1 MLKNR
6 TELSCLAGVRVG
18 VQVYPHRLRLTAA
31 TQLLNAGCRITSI
44 RKFLGHK
51 KLSTTIIYARL
62 YDQTIADDY
71 YAAMG
76 QVEKRLELLADQEK
90 SRACPKTVTQCQ
102 LLELTTKLAKPDLG
116 QEERINIA
124 IQLCYLILGIGREQ
138 TLSRVPINP
147 DFISAFSD

>member
-1 MLKNR
+1 M
-6 TELSCLAGVRVG
+6 S
-18 VQVYPHRLRLTAA
+18 
-31 TQLLNAGCRITSI
+31 
-44 RKFLGHK
+44 
-51 KLSTTIIYARL
+51 
-62 YDQTIADDY
+62 
-71 YAAMG
+71 

-90 SRACPKTVTQCQ
+90 SRASPNTVTQCQ

-138 TLSRVPINP
+138 TLSQVPINP